1 MILYLSL
8 LLEKEQK
15 IKYFDMFISL
25 FVNIYAYIV
34 IIYLVDLLYKAN
46 RTKNKT
52 YKQIKT
58 KKHKKNTLQV
68 LFVLPQHIFHK
79 F

>member
-25 FVNIYAYIV
+25 FVNIYAYIF

-58 KKHKKNTLQV
+58 KKTQKKYFASFICFTSTY
-68 LFVLPQHIFHK
+68 FS
-79 F
+79 